1 MANHDYDDNDNDG
14 DVDARRLCKMWPTK
28 MIMMI
33 ILTILMLMVV
43 QDVVNN
49 DNDDNDSDVDA
60 RRLCKMW
67 PTKSNLGS
75 NSNRQHG
82 DEATGWRRIFSR

>member
-1 MANHDYDDNDNDG
+1 
-14 DVDARRLCKMWPTK
+14 

-49 DNDDNDSDVDA
+49 DNDDDGDVDA

-67 PTKSNLGS
+67 PTKSNSGS

>member
-1 MANHDYDDNDNDG
+1 
-14 DVDARRLCKMWPTK
+14 
-28 MIMMI
+28 
-33 ILTILMLMVV
+33 MLMVV

-49 DNDDNDSDVDA
+49 DNDDDGDVDA

-75 NSNRQHG
+75 N
-82 DEATGWRRIFSR
+82 RR

>member
-1 MANHDYDDNDNDG
+1 
-14 DVDARRLCKMWPTK
+14 
-28 MIMMI
+28 
-33 ILTILMLMVV
+33 MVV
-43 QDVVNN
+43 QDVANQ
-49 DNDDNDSDVDA
+49 DDYDDYIDDSDVDA

-75 NSNRQHG
+75 NSNRQQG